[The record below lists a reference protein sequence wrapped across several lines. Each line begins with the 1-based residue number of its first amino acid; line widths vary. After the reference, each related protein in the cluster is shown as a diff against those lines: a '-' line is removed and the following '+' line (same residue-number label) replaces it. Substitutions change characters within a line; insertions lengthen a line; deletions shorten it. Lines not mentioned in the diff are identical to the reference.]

1 MLAAATCGHAS
12 NVLSQVTLPPP
23 ATICSQL
30 EGRRRV
36 DRRVQIIVAL
46 METEFQREIL
56 LSEMARFVNLSPS
69 RLHHLFK
76 SETGTPPNQ
85 YLKAL
90 RLERARELLE
100 TTFLSVKQVM
110 ASAGLKNKSH
120 FVKDFKKTY
129 GVTPTGYRR
138 ALAAHHAPE
147 HRAVSSDTK

>member
-1 MLAAATCGHAS
+1 MLAAATCGHALGA
-12 NVLSQVTLPPP
+12 LSQVTLPPP

-36 DRRVQIIVAL
+36 DRRVRIIIAL
-46 METEFQREIL
+46 METEFHRERL
-56 LSEMARFVNLSPS
+56 LREMARLVNLSPS
-69 RLHHLFK
+69 RFHQLFK
-76 SETGTPPNQ
+76 DETGAPPYQ

-90 RLERARELLE
+90 RLGRARELLE

-129 GVTPTGYRR
+129 GMTPTEYRR
-138 ALAAHHAPE
+138 ALASRHEPE
-147 HRAVSSDTK
+147 NRAVSSDTK